1 MYIGTIDGTT
11 YGTYA
16 FSDSLKD
23 FRELTPVEEKKL
35 AEDRKSGKRVVYKNL
50 DGWELEDLPQPTQEE
65 LLQSELDDL
74 QKYLDST
81 DWYAIRYADTGETI
95 PEDVK
100 TKRQK
105 ARERISEIRLNLE
118 K

>member
-16 FSDSLKD
+16 FSDKLKL
-23 FRELTPVEEKKL
+23 FRELSLEEEKKL

-50 DGWELEDLPQPTQEE
+50 DGWELEDLPQLTQEE
-65 LLQSELDDL
+65 HLQSELNDL
-74 QKYLDST
+74 QEYLDST
-81 DWYAIRYADTGETI
+81 DWYAIRYVDTGETI
-95 PEDVK
+95 PEAVK
-100 TKRQK
+100 TQRQK